1 MSATNAYEGEGN
13 SVIYEYS
20 DGSKEEWSG
29 GTRAW
34 RNNNPGNI
42 RSGGYVNGQGAI
54 GSAGGFG
61 VFPDYDMG
69 FDALTTLLGSRNY
82 RNKTLG
88 QAISR
93 YAPSSE
99 NDTDSYISHVEEA
112 TGYDRDT
119 PMQDIIDN
127 GDLSSV
133 ADAIEDHE
141 GYSEG
146 SVTEIEDD
154 SEEGSDTESQNVD
167 DEEVSNTE
175 ETSDAA
181 KEVSE
186 ATSDTSDD
194 FLFKKPD
201 DLTEG
206 EVKDLMVKRNDS
218 QNDKPLFDEL
228 VEKERKWF
236 STRYGD
242 DPIQF
247 DETGKMIQPVAK
259 NPVPKE
265 PKPLTVPGGQTMADA
280 IKVVAAQ
287 LNRSPDNKV
296 DAIRGLQTGINRTKE
311 KTEVPLKIDGA
322 FGPKSATS
330 LKKAIAALG
339 PTKMTEA
346 NALGQFQHITDK
358 AKKSGDT
365 TNLINDLT
373 GTFNSL
379 LPPKKDQKES
389 DVGLALQTAIN
400 ETNKDDNQIPQLKED
415 GIIGPV
421 TEDVF
426 GMTVKKKDTE
436 DLTDNFGYFLG
447 FA

>member
-1 MSATNAYEGEGN
+1 MSATNAYEGESN

-42 RSGGYVNGQGAI
+42 RSGGYVDGQGAI

-61 VFPDYDMG
+61 VFPDYDTG
-69 FDALTTLLGSRNY
+69 YDALTTLLGSRNY

-99 NDTDSYISHVEEA
+99 NDTDSYISHVEEV

-119 PMQDIIDN
+119 SMQDIIDN

-133 ADAIEDHE
+133 ADAIEEHE

-146 SVTEIEDD
+146 SVTDINDED
-154 SEEGSDTESQNVD
+154 SDTDLQSVD
-167 DEEVSNTE
+167 DDEVPDTE
-175 ETSDAA
+175 KT
-181 KEVSE
+181 SE
-186 ATSDTSDD
+186 AANEVKDVTADTSDD
-194 FLFKKPD
+194 FLFKRPE

-206 EVKDLMVKRNDS
+206 EIKNLMITRNNS

-236 STRYGD
+236 STHYGD
-242 DPIQF
+242 DPVKF
-247 DETGKMIQPVAK
+247 DETGKMIQPVTK
-259 NPVPKE
+259 NPAPTE
-265 PKPLTVPGGQTMADA
+265 PKPVTVPGGQTMVDA
-280 IKVVAAQ
+280 IKLVANQ
-287 LNRSPDNKV
+287 LDKSSDNKV
-296 DAIRGLQTGINRTKE
+296 DTIRGLQTGINRTKE
-311 KTEVPLKIDGA
+311 KTEVPLKIDGM
-322 FGPKSATS
+322 FGPKSATG

-339 PTKMTEA
+339 PTKISEA
-346 NALGQFQHITDK
+346 NALGQFQHKAEK

-365 TNLINDLT
+365 KNLILDVST
-373 GTFNSL
+373 RFESL
-379 LPPKKDQKES
+379 LSSKKDPKENT
-389 DVGLALQTAIN
+389 VGLALQTAIN
-400 ETNKDDNQIPQLKED
+400 ETNKDDDQIPMLKED
-415 GIIGPV
+415 GIIGPK

-447 FA
+447 FAK

>member
-42 RSGGYVNGQGAI
+42 RAGGYVNGRGAI

-61 VFPDYDMG
+61 VFPDYDTG
-69 FDALTTLLGSRNY
+69 YDALTTLIGSRNY

-119 PMQDIIDN
+119 PMQNIIDN

-146 SVTEIEDD
+146 GVNEIDDDED
-154 SEEGSDTESQNVD
+154 ESDAESQNAD
-167 DEEVSNTE
+167 DEEKPETE
-175 ETSDAA
+175 EPSEAA

-186 ATSDTSDD
+186 ATADTSND
-194 FLFKKPD
+194 FLFKSVE

-206 EVKDLMVKRNDS
+206 EVKDLMVKRNNS

-228 VEKERKWF
+228 VAKERKWF

-242 DPIQF
+242 DPVKF

-259 NPVPKE
+259 NPAPKE
-265 PKPLTVPGGQTMADA
+265 PKPLTIPGGQTMANA
-280 IKVVAAQ
+280 IKAVTAQ
-287 LNRSPDNKV
+287 LNKSSDNKV
-296 DAIRGLQTGINRTKE
+296 DAIRGLQTGINRTKQ
-311 KTEVPLKIDGA
+311 KTEVPLKVDGM
-322 FGPKSATS
+322 FGPKSAND

-339 PTKMTEA
+339 PTKVGEA
-346 NALGQFQHITDK
+346 NALGQFQHKADK
-358 AKKSGDT
+358 AKKSGDAN
-365 TNLINDLT
+365 NLIADAT
-373 GTFNSL
+373 TTFEPL
-379 LPPKKDQKES
+379 LPSKKGQKENPL
-389 DVGLALQTAIN
+389 GLALQTAIN
-400 ETNKDDNQIPQLKED
+400 ETNKDDDQIPQLKED
-415 GIIGPV
+415 GIIGPI